1 MMEEK
6 NEISSKILNYALQ
19 IIHLLTGKDYI
30 IVRKYSEHNTDRSSL
45 QEPDGLCK
53 TQSPITISLTNS
65 HTQETNHKRK
75 MMNEKILELI
85 NKIADLLTVEDSAEF
100 DEVAVYFSKEDW
112 DSQEEEHNKFYKDVM
127 LESNQILKPLDAG
140 QAHLKHGNSSVKQGK
155 HPCVGQ
161 ANEKGM
167 TPDISSDLAGPEM
180 VVKMEKE
187 RESAFVRHPQ
197 HPQEKGIPADIKTDL
212 AGPEMVVKMEK
223 ETESAFVR
231 HPQHPQEKGMPAD
244 IKTVSQSNPASVE
257 SELEVKIEHEELIVG
272 DDQQPGEREIP
283 TDISSAMWHQTP
295 GIVAAESSLQTITE
309 QSDTTVEAHSVS
321 TQFNQ
326 QDAIIKVNYQWGT
339 GLWIHS
345 AESHGWMNPTTSS
358 QSKTET
364 LLLPN
369 VSRSKNFL
377 HCKKDTTDETAAER
391 KRRLARE
398 RKKRWKEKQTPEA
411 LAEIRFRE
419 AERKRISR
427 IYESQEAAKFRLQ
440 IEAERRRQ
448 KQLMESEKEAERR
461 KRLDAERRAEKR
473 LHETTEE
480 REKRLK
486 AEALRHAKRRS
497 HETAERKEQRK
508 RSAALRKARRRMHE
522 TPEQREQRLRVEARK
537 QAERRLRETAERRE
551 QRLRAD
557 AERHARRRINQIKEQ
572 TEQRLGYEHEMQS
585 IQHNVFCSSLS
596 EKDILPDFK

>member
-364 LLLPN
+364 LLLQN
-369 VSRSKNFL
+369 MSHANNS
-377 HCKKDTTDETAAER
+377 TTDKTREER
-391 KRRLARE
+391 KRLLGKARQQ
-398 RKKRWKEKQTPEA
+398 RWRAKQTPEA
-411 LAEIRFRE
+411 LAKIRLKAAERERLSRKNKLLLKCQRE
-419 AERKRISR
+419 ADE
-427 IYESQEAAKFRLQ
+427 Q
-440 IEAERRRQ
+440 RQ
-448 KQLMESEKEAERR
+448 KLLLESETETETR
-461 KRLDAERRAEKR
+461 KRLESSEIGQLTLKVKNRKQRARAKTFRQSECR
-473 LHETTEE
+473 LCETVGD
-480 REKRLK
+480 
-486 AEALRHAKRRS
+486 
-497 HETAERKEQRK
+497 
-508 RSAALRKARRRMHE
+508 
-522 TPEQREQRLRVEARK
+522 REQRPIIEQCTQNRGRRTKETMAQRTGIYNADHGQQNVQDNVNEISIPDQVAMSSVCEIEVE
-537 QAERRLRETAERRE
+537 
-551 QRLRAD
+551 
-557 AERHARRRINQIKEQ
+557 
-572 TEQRLGYEHEMQS
+572 
-585 IQHNVFCSSLS
+585 V
-596 EKDILPDFK
+596 DFSD

>member
-127 LESNQILKPLDAG
+127 LESNQILKPL
-140 QAHLKHGNSSVKQGK
+140 
-155 HPCVGQ
+155 
-161 ANEKGM
+161 
-167 TPDISSDLAGPEM
+167 DLAGPEM

>member
-197 HPQEKGIPADIKTDL
+197 HPQEKGI
-212 AGPEMVVKMEK
+212 
-223 ETESAFVR
+223 
-231 HPQHPQEKGMPAD
+231 PAD